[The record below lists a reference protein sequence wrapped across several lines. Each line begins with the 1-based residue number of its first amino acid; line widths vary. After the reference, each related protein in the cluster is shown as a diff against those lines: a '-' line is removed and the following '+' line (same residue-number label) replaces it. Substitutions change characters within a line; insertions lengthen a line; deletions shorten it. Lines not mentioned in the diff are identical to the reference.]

1 MPALPPGQ
9 ALNRLASVPV
19 VRLAMEPTADRS
31 DEREGRIFTAVDHK
45 PPQWSRPWNGR
56 MTSNLM
62 SPSLVTLQP
71 QWSRPWNGRM
81 TVAIPEARIRVPEPQ
96 WSRPWNGRMTCPGCP
111 DIDRGGRAAM
121 EPTVERSDDS
131 TREQPFLTASSAAME
146 PTVERSDDQ
155 DANPVVMDI
164 VLPQWSRPWNGR
176 MTRRTQA
183 SSDGSG
189 SAAMEPTVE
198 RSDDQGCP
206 AHRVPAG
213 TGRNGAD
220 RGTVG

>member
-1 MPALPPGQ
+1 MEPTVERWDDVELD
-9 ALNRLASVPV
+9 VPQ
-19 VRLAMEPTADRS
+19 LGNAAAAMEPTVERS
-31 DEREGRIFTAVDHK
+31 DDCRD
-45 PPQWSRPWNGR
+45 P
-56 MTSNLM
+56 
-62 SPSLVTLQP
+62 
-71 QWSRPWNGRM
+71 
-81 TVAIPEARIRVPEPQ
+81 
-96 WSRPWNGRMTCPGCP
+96 
-111 DIDRGGRAAM
+111 RGSDPCTRAAM
-121 EPTVERSDDS
+121 EPTVERSDDAPW
-131 TREQPFLTASSAAME
+131 EQPFLTASSAAME

>member
-1 MPALPPGQ
+1 M
-9 ALNRLASVPV
+9 
-19 VRLAMEPTADRS
+19 
-31 DEREGRIFTAVDHK
+31 
-45 PPQWSRPWNGR
+45 
-56 MTSNLM
+56 
-62 SPSLVTLQP
+62 
-71 QWSRPWNGRM
+71 
-81 TVAIPEARIRVPEPQ
+81 
-96 WSRPWNGRMTCPGCP
+96 
-111 DIDRGGRAAM
+111 
-121 EPTVERSDDS
+121 ERSDDS

-198 RSDDQGCP
+198 RSDDP
-206 AHRVPAG
+206 AVVTTAIPASVPQWSRPWNGRMTSGRRSRDARARRS
-213 TGRNGAD
+213 RNGAD